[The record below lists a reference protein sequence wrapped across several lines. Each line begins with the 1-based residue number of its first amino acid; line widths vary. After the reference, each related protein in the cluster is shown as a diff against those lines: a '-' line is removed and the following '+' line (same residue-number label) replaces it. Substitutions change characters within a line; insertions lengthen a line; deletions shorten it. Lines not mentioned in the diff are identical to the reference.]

1 MSLPKARDG
10 FGEFFREK
18 YANLPQK
25 SAEKYA
31 IILHIFLILQFLN
44 TLRRC

>member
-25 SAEKYA
+25 MPFPGHFSLEKMIDYKSSV
-31 IILHIFLILQFLN
+31 
-44 TLRRC
+44 